1 MNQNEIQR
9 PKTLEEKM
17 QKLNER
23 SKIGALDRNKDMF
36 EKEMKHI
43 KEMQYNEYDIVA
55 NMKTPKMQEPKSKNA
70 HQRFVD
76 QIS

>member
-43 KEMQYNEYDIVA
+43 KEM
-55 NMKTPKMQEPKSKNA
+55 
-70 HQRFVD
+70 
-76 QIS
+76 